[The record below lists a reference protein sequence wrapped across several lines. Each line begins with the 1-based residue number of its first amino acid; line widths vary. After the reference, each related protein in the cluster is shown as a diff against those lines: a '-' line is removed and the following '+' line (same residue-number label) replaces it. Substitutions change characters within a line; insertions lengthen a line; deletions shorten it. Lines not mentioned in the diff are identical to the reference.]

1 MKKRINITVIVDK
14 MQTTVQHLVLL
25 CPRKTLF
32 TLLLAVANSSL
43 FTLHSSLLIS
53 CSSDD
58 TAEPKT
64 EKSTEVQLMSYVAGF
79 EEPTRTNRAS
89 DGYGTTRAWTPPSG
103 YSPYQL
109 DNDQSIS
116 VFFTQASTP
125 GEERFF
131 FTSAGKWKVSGDE
144 LTAGTYYLY
153 GYVPYDKSITSTV
166 NKLDGSLSF
175 ADGAVLT
182 MTNVPTVSPADI
194 CVLVAAKNGKADY
207 KADADYSV
215 TGLQPGD
222 FQYVAPEGSGNY
234 IYLLFDHLF
243 SALRVK
249 MRVQGDYADLRTIKL
264 KGLRLQACVGSE
276 PTKKKTN
283 ITVTLNKTTDG
294 TSPISNDVN
303 DVVFTPTGT
312 EVSDGGVIVESEQG
326 IELTKDYQPFQSH
339 FMPAGVT
346 KLNII
351 STYDVYD
358 RKGNLIRLNDE
369 AINTIDIQELF
380 SGQTK
385 ALRGRRYT
393 VNLTIN
399 PTYLYMLSDPD
410 LDNPTV
416 IIDN

>member
-1 MKKRINITVIVDK
+1 
-14 MQTTVQHLVLL
+14 
-25 CPRKTLF
+25 
-32 TLLLAVANSSL
+32 
-43 FTLHSSLLIS
+43 
-53 CSSDD
+53 
-58 TAEPKT
+58 
-64 EKSTEVQLMSYVAGF
+64 MSYVAGYQ
-79 EEPTRTNRAS
+79 EVSRANRA
-89 DGYGTTRAWTPPSG
+89 GEAYGTTRAWTPPSG
-103 YSPYQL
+103 FSLYEL
-109 DNDQSIS
+109 GDDQSIS
-116 VFFTQASTP
+116 VFFTQPAAA

-131 FTSAGKWKVSGDE
+131 FTSAGKWKVSGEE
-144 LTAGTYYLY
+144 LTGGTYHLY
-153 GYVPYDKSITSTV
+153 GYVPHNKSINTTV
-166 NKLDGSLSF
+166 RLLPGDGKTY

-182 MTNVPTVSPADI
+182 MANVPTVSSADL
-194 CVLVAAKNGKADY
+194 CVMIAAKNGKDDY
-207 KADADYSV
+207 KPNADYSV

-222 FQYVAPEGSGNY
+222 FQYVAPGGEGGNY
-234 IYLLFDHLF
+234 VYLLFDHLF
-243 SALRVK
+243 SALRVQ

-264 KGLRLQACVGSE
+264 KSLRLQACVGST

-294 TSPISNDVN
+294 SSPISN
-303 DVVFTPTGT
+303 VVFTPTGT
-312 EVSDGGVIVESEQG
+312 EVSNGGVIVDSEQG

-369 AINTIDIQELF
+369 AINTIDINELF
-380 SGQTK
+380 TGQTE

-393 VNLTIN
+393 INMTIN

>member
-1 MKKRINITVIVDK
+1 MKSE
-14 MQTTVQHLVLL
+14 Q
-25 CPRKTLF
+25 
-32 TLLLAVANSSL
+32 
-43 FTLHSSLLIS
+43 LHSRILGLIGLTISLMGLWS

-64 EKSTEVQLMSYVAGF
+64 EKSTEVQLMSYVAGYQ
-79 EEPTRTNRAS
+79 EVSRANRA
-89 DGYGTTRAWTPPSG
+89 GEAGTTRAWTPPTGFSL
-103 YSPYQL
+103 YQL
-109 DNDQSIS
+109 GSDQSIS
-116 VFFTQASTP
+116 VFFTQPAAA

-131 FTSAGKWKVSGDE
+131 FTSAGQWKVSGED
-144 LTAGTYYLY
+144 LDPGDYYLY
-153 GYVPYDKSITSTV
+153 GYVPHDKSITTTV
-166 NKLDGSLSF
+166 SVLPGVGKTF

-222 FQYVAPEGSGNY
+222 FLYAASGDGNY
-234 IYLLFDHLF
+234 VYLLFDHLF
-243 SALRVK
+243 SALRVQ

-264 KGLRLQACVGSE
+264 KGLRLQACVDST

-294 TSPISNDVN
+294 TSPISN
-303 DVVFTPTGT
+303 VVFTTPTGT
-312 EVSDGGVIVESEQG
+312 EVSDGGVIVDSEQG

-369 AINTIDIQELF
+369 AINTIDINELF
-380 SGQTK
+380 TGQTE

>member
-1 MKKRINITVIVDK
+1 MKSE
-14 MQTTVQHLVLL
+14 Q
-25 CPRKTLF
+25 
-32 TLLLAVANSSL
+32 
-43 FTLHSSLLIS
+43 LHSRILGLIGLTISLMGLIG

-58 TAEPKT
+58 TAEPKV
-64 EKSTEVQLMSYVAGF
+64 EKSTEVQLMSYVAGYQ
-79 EEPTRTNRAS
+79 EVSRANRA
-89 DGYGTTRAWTPPSG
+89 GETYGTTRAWTPPSG
-103 YSPYQL
+103 FSLYQL
-109 DNDQSIS
+109 GSDQSIS
-116 VFFTQASTP
+116 VFFTQPAAA

-131 FTSAGKWKVSGDE
+131 FTSAGKWKVSGEE
-144 LTAGTYYLY
+144 LASGDYYLY
-153 GYVPYDKSITSTV
+153 GYVPHDKSITSTV
-166 NKLDGSLSF
+166 SYLDGSSSF

-207 KADADYSV
+207 KANADYSV
-215 TGLQPGD
+215 TGLQSGD
-222 FQYVAPEGSGNY
+222 FLYQASGDGNY
-234 IYLLFDHLF
+234 VYLLFDHLF
-243 SALRVK
+243 SALRVQ

-264 KGLRLQACVGSE
+264 KGLRLQACVGST

-294 TSPISNDVN
+294 TSPISN
-303 DVVFTPTGT
+303 VVFTPTGT
-312 EVSDGGVIVESEQG
+312 EVSDGGVIIDSEQG

-369 AINTIDIQELF
+369 AINTIDIKELF
-380 SGQTK
+380 TGQTE

>member
-1 MKKRINITVIVDK
+1 MKSE
-14 MQTTVQHLVLL
+14 Q
-25 CPRKTLF
+25 
-32 TLLLAVANSSL
+32 
-43 FTLHSSLLIS
+43 LHSRILGLIGLTISLMGLWS

-64 EKSTEVQLMSYVAGF
+64 EKSTEVQLMSYVAGYQ
-79 EEPTRTNRAS
+79 EVSRANRA
-89 DGYGTTRAWTPPSG
+89 GEAGTTRAWTLPTGFSL
-103 YSPYQL
+103 YQL
-109 DNDQSIS
+109 GSDQSIS
-116 VFFTQASTP
+116 VFFTQPAAA

-131 FTSAGKWKVSGDE
+131 FKSAGQWKVSGEE
-144 LTAGTYYLY
+144 LASGDYYLY
-153 GYVPYDKSITSTV
+153 GYVPHDKSITTTV
-166 NKLDGSLSF
+166 SVLPGVGKTF

-222 FQYVAPEGSGNY
+222 FLYAASGDGNY
-234 IYLLFDHLF
+234 VYLLFDHLF
-243 SALRVK
+243 SALRVQ

-264 KGLRLQACVGSE
+264 KGLRLQACVGST

-294 TSPISNDVN
+294 TSPISN
-303 DVVFTPTGT
+303 VVFTTPTGT
-312 EVSDGGVIVESEQG
+312 EVSDGGVIVDSEQG
-326 IELTKDYQPFQSH
+326 IELTKEYQPFQSH

-369 AINTIDIQELF
+369 AINTIDINELF
-380 SGQTK
+380 TGQTE